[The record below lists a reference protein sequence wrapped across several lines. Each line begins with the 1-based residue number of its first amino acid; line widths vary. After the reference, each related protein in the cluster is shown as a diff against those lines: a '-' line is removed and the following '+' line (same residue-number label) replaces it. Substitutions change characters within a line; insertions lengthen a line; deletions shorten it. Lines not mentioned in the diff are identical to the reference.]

1 MNPRRGQGW
10 RIRGVN
16 PGAVSDFVEA
26 VEVGKYVLVLQRC
39 TGAKPTEITAH
50 RLRGQVLGN
59 GGSIG
64 QKTRDTMQTESGKQR
79 LLMPRGRS
87 RRVIARARS
96 VRPLQK
102 VRIPSGQS
110 INRLTGLRLQTA
122 EEAER
127 AATTASRLQR

>member
-1 MNPRRGQGW
+1 MPPRRGQGW

-39 TGAKPTEITAH
+39 TGAKPTKITTH

-64 QKTRDTMQTESGKQR
+64 HKTRDTMQTENG
-79 LLMPRGRS
+79 
-87 RRVIARARS
+87 
-96 VRPLQK
+96 
-102 VRIPSGQS
+102 
-110 INRLTGLRLQTA
+110 
-122 EEAER
+122 EAE
-127 AATTASRLQR
+127 AANAERQKQEGDGLGKKRETSTKGPDSKRSKHHSFDGFTVRDCAGSGA